1 MRERKVF
8 IFPLKGAVCLPT
20 HKFYSELAYLAG
32 ILALAFGTSCMTTAD
47 LGLSMVVAPAYLVHL
62 KLSQVWPVITFG
74 VAEYIVQAILLGAM
88 VLLLRRFRPYFLLS
102 FLTALLYGRVLD
114 GCLLLWANVPPLSMS
129 LRILLFAAGLVL
141 CALGVSFVL
150 HTYLP
155 PEVYELLV
163 KELSAKYHLPS
174 GKVKTV
180 YDCIS
185 CGAAVA
191 LSFLFFGF
199 LQFHGVK
206 LGTFVCA
213 ALTGAIVGWF
223 NQRLER
229 LFAFVPAFSKLEQKL
244 LYPHV

>member
-155 PEVYELLV
+155 RRSMNCWSRSFRPSIICPAA
-163 KELSAKYHLPS
+163 KSRPFTTASAAGRRWRCPFCSLAFCSSTGSSSAPS
-174 GKVKTV
+174 
-180 YDCIS
+180 S
-185 CGAAVA
+185 AP
-191 LSFLFFGF
+191 L
-199 LQFHGVK
+199 
-206 LGTFVCA
+206 
-213 ALTGAIVGWF
+213 
-223 NQRLER
+223 
-229 LFAFVPAFSKLEQKL
+229 
-244 LYPHV
+244 